1 MNWIS
6 FNSFYII
13 TYHSSIKQ
21 TNWPNFIQHFPI
33 VSLSSNLESNVSVR
47 ELEIYQKKKKNSKHF
62 PRKKNI
68 RTNIVVC
75 KGTRSMTS
83 RTTLSRLGIKVERSI
98 STKSTPRKNLCL
110 SSWVETCLGNIRGA
124 DFFSP
129 SNLSPNASRREILRV
144 TRQLPPGDLSLSIC
158 KIVFRQHIPFHT
170 E

>member
-47 ELEIYQKKKKNSKHF
+47 ELEIYQKKKKIRNIFHA
-62 PRKKNI
+62 RI
-68 RTNIVVC
+68 RTNIVC

>member
-1 MNWIS
+1 MTK
-6 FNSFYII
+6 F
-13 TYHSSIKQ
+13 HS
-21 TNWPNFIQHFPI
+21 TLPYRFPI
-33 VSLSSNLESNVSVR
+33 IKSRIKR
-47 ELEIYQKKKKNSKHF
+47 ELEIYQKKKKI
-62 PRKKNI
+62 RNI
-68 RTNIVVC
+68 FHARRIFDANIVC

>member
-13 TYHSSIKQ
+13 TYHPDK
-21 TNWPNFIQHFPI
+21 TNELTKFHSTLPYRFPI
-33 VSLSSNLESNVSVR
+33 IKSRIKR
-47 ELEIYQKKKKNSKHF
+47 ELEIYQKKKKI
-62 PRKKNI
+62 RNI
-68 RTNIVVC
+68 FHARRIFDANIVC